1 MYSTPKF
8 FRRDLSTRVNSH
20 STSGRTSSLF
30 AILAQNGLWRV
41 VSEPL
46 LTPPDQNFALRH
58 ASVIH
63 AALAQGNRYRV
74 TFTVFDVTGLQVI
87 RADRDRDLLALSAD
101 HQARFLASRTPPAQA
116 H

>member
-1 MYSTPKF
+1 
-8 FRRDLSTRVNSH
+8 
-20 STSGRTSSLF
+20 
-30 AILAQNGLWRV
+30 
-41 VSEPL
+41 
-46 LTPPDQNFALRH
+46 
-58 ASVIH
+58 
-63 AALAQGNRYRV
+63 V